1 MFLLF
6 CFTFPSVCYMYYYF
20 YIYQY
25 QYQKM
30 KVALCFIISYQHVLN
45 KEQLWIDWIKPNQ
58 DILNVYFHY
67 KDINLIRSPWIK
79 MYSIPPEY
87 THQTTYYNVV
97 PAYMSLLSYAFKHDT
112 ENIWFSMLTDSCVPI
127 ISPAKFRRLF
137 FENYQASIFKWR
149 PAHWNVGIHRRANL
163 RLLKK
168 ELWLVNDPWFTLT
181 RQHVHKCIIFMVGK
195 HGLYDQINDGG
206 LANESIFAIM
216 LQTFNLLEKN
226 TNTLINEQSNLTDWT
241 RMSSPTS
248 PYLFKDATPEN
259 LNIIKKLLKE
269 NKYSMFL
276 RKVDPKFPNEALL
289 EIMETEFDHKYEFLY
304 NQAKKK
310 ELTIFSKIKQ
320 RISNMVTNSLENDFT
335 NESNYIIPK
344 ANGQYICIM
353 SLFGVISGICA
364 IKEGLYNLAIGPMGI
379 FITSVNYWRK
389 PVYGMRRNLDMFYVV
404 CSLIYQILYSIRV
417 QHAAM
422 YCSIM
427 IVALICWPLSWIMY
441 HKKYIWA
448 STILQSMIHIIGN
461 IANISLVYRPNHHLT
476 A

>member
-1 MFLLF
+1 
-6 CFTFPSVCYMYYYF
+6 
-20 YIYQY
+20 
-25 QYQKM
+25 M

-67 KDINLIRSPWIK
+67 KDINLIKSPWIK

-137 FENYQASIFKWR
+137 FENYQASIFKWQ
-149 PAHWNVGIHRRANL
+149 PAYWNINLHRRANL

-168 ELWLVNDPWFTLT
+168 ELRLANDPWFTLT

-195 HGLYDQINDGG
+195 HGLYEQINEGG

-216 LQTFNLLEKN
+216 LQTFDILEKN
-226 TNTLINEQSNLTDWT
+226 TNTLLNEQSNLTDWT

-248 PYLFKDATPEN
+248 PYLFKEATEEN

-276 RKVDPKFPNEALL
+276 RKVDKSFPNEALL
-289 EIMETEFDHKYEFLY
+289 EIMEAEFDHKYDVLY
-304 NQAKKK
+304 NHAKKK
-310 ELTIFSKIKQ
+310 DKLTFVSKVKKYVTIAFVN
-320 RISNMVTNSLENDFT
+320 SVSYVANMV
-335 NESNYIIPK
+335 SNIVAPDASEYIIPK
-344 ANGQYICIM
+344 ANGRYICIM
-353 SLFGVISGICA
+353 SLFGLISGICA
-364 IKEGLYNLAIGPMGI
+364 IKEGLYNLAIAPVGI

-389 PVYGMRRNLDMFYVV
+389 PVYGLRRNVDLVYVT
-404 CSLIYQILYSIRV
+404 CSLIYHILYSIRV
-417 QHAAM
+417 QYAAI
-422 YCSIM
+422 YCSI
-427 IVALICWPLSWIMY
+427 ITIAFLCWPLSWY
-441 HKKYIWA
+441 FYRKKYIWT
-448 STILQSMIHIIGN
+448 STILQSMIHFVGN
-461 IANISLVYRPNHHLT
+461 IANISLIYCPNHHLT
-476 A
+476 QLTT